1 MPWTSFQAAG
11 LDEIDASRRQRSLLM
26 FIFHDIVDVLALV
39 GAVRIGRGVWR
50 RWHKI
55 TP

>member
-1 MPWTSFQAAG
+1 MQKG
-11 LDEIDASRRQRSLLM
+11 REIEM

-39 GAVRIGRGVWR
+39 GAVRLGRGVWR

-55 TP
+55 NP